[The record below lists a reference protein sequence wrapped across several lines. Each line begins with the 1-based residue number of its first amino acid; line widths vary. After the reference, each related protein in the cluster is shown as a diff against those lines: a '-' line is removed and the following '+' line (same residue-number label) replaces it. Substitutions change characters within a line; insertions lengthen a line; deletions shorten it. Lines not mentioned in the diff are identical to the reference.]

1 MSDNAST
8 LAECLVVLKA
18 RLSDHLSPA
27 ENREIDEAIRFVCGY
42 DSCAPKGWKLVPLQ
56 PTAEMLKAGAYSTIS
71 SDSRTAIYAAMLAVA
86 PDAPFDE
93 IPQGW
98 GDVRSENVDRVL
110 KAIDDE
116 PELPGEMPG
125 EMLATLIQAV
135 QSHDHDLLT
144 ETLRIVVRQTKE
156 GIRERY
162 LASVTRR

>member
-1 MSDNAST
+1 M
-8 LAECLVVLKA
+8 
-18 RLSDHLSPA
+18 
-27 ENREIDEAIRFVCGY
+27 
-42 DSCAPKGWKLVPLQ
+42 
-56 PTAEMLKAGAYSTIS
+56 TAESSNADDLAAPEIVLCIGNIVVNLALLDDAKWLNGALEAKDDDGNPELRLGLYPTLMGQEAVDYIRTI
-71 SDSRTAIYAAMLAVA
+71 A
-86 PDAPFDE
+86 
-93 IPQGW
+93 
-98 GDVRSENVDRVL
+98 RSESRDSVL

>member
-1 MSDNAST
+1 MSPFVYLLNTMENAAQASDPST
-8 LAECLVVLKA
+8 AGYGLARRAVLEYVEK
-18 RLSDHLSPA
+18 L
-27 ENREIDEAIRFVCGY
+27 EA
-42 DSCAPKGWKLVPLQ
+42 SN
-56 PTAEMLKAGAYSTIS
+56 T
-71 SDSRTAIYAAMLAVA
+71 
-86 PDAPFDE
+86 
-93 IPQGW
+93 
-98 GDVRSENVDRVL
+98 RSESRDSVL